1 MATMYVSYL
10 GGVAYGVGKEPI
22 ACVTITTSGTTA
34 KTAAAAP
41 ENATIAVIFSDAA
54 HYVNTGP
61 QASVDAAATNGIY
74 VPANVERHLVIN
86 RGDGIA
92 AITV

>member
-1 MATMYVSYL
+1 MATMYVSFL
-10 GGVAYGVGKEPI
+10 GGVQYGVAKGPI
-22 ACVTITTSGTTA
+22 SATTITTSGTSA

-41 ENATIAVIFSDAA
+41 EEAAIAVVFSDTA

-61 QASVDAAATNGIY
+61 QASVTAAASNGIY
-74 VPANVERHLVIN
+74 VPANIERHLTIN
-86 RGDGIA
+86 AGDGIA

>member
-10 GGVAYGVGKEPI
+10 GGVQYMVAKEPI
-22 ACVTITTSGTTA
+22 AAVTITTSGTTA

-41 ENATIAVIFSDAA
+41 PGAAIAVIVSDAA

-61 QASVDAAATNGIY
+61 QASVTAAATNSMY
-74 VPANVERHLVIN
+74 VPANVERHFAIN
-86 RGDGIA
+86 PGDGVA